1 MCGIVGFV
9 NYKQDVSRFRNIL
22 INMNNT
28 LVRRGPDEDG
38 YYIRKHI
45 ALAHKRLIVIDP
57 EGGKQPMVESCS
69 KSIPLQKENSDM
81 VINYN
86 SNFVISYN
94 GQIYNTDELRKRCCK
109 TFKWNLCFCNL
120 GQSKR
125 RIIYCKRSFWSKT
138 FILYYAK

>member
-57 EGGKQPMVESCS
+57 EGGKQPMIVQYNN
-69 KSIPLQKENSDM
+69 SIPLSKE
-81 VINYN
+81 
-86 SNFVISYN
+86 
-94 GQIYNTDELRKRCCK
+94 K
-109 TFKWNLCFCNL
+109 
-120 GQSKR
+120 
-125 RIIYCKRSFWSKT
+125 
-138 FILYYAK
+138 

>member
-45 ALAHKRLIVIDP
+45 ALAEVP
-57 EGGKQPMVESCS
+57 ED
-69 KSIPLQKENSDM
+69 I
-81 VINYN
+81 
-86 SNFVISYN
+86 
-94 GQIYNTDELRKRCCK
+94 LRYVQERNK
-109 TFKWNLCFCNL
+109 
-120 GQSKR
+120 
-125 RIIYCKRSFWSKT
+125 
-138 FILYYAK
+138 

>member
-57 EGGKQPMVESCS
+57 EGGKQPMIVQYNN
-69 KSIPLQKENSDM
+69 SIPLSKEKSNI
-81 VINYN
+81 VISYQ
-86 SNFVISYN
+86 SNFIISYN
-94 GQIYNTDELRKRCCK
+94 GQIYNTKELRKTLEENGFTFDGHCDTEILWKKCCK
-109 TFKWNLCFCNL
+109 TLKWNLCFCYL
-120 GQSKR
+120 G
-125 RIIYCKRSFWSKT
+125 
-138 FILYYAK
+138 